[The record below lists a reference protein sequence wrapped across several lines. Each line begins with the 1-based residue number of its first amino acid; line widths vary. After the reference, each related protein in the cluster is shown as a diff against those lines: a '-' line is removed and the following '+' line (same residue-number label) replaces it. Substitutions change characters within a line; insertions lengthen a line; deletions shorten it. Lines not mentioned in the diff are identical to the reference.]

1 VSAFDGTGAL
11 VRLVLRR
18 DRVVLPLWVVV
29 LGSLPIFYASATMS
43 LFPTAAERATYAQG
57 LRDTP
62 AELALVGPVFGSSAG
77 ALSVWRSGFLLVL
90 LALASALTVVRHTR
104 VEEEAGRREL
114 LGATVVGRQAPL
126 TAALLVTLAADLAVG
141 AIAAA
146 GLPAVGIVGAGNI
159 VFGLGLAV
167 CGLTF
172 AGVAAVT
179 AQMFETAAAARGA
192 ALATLGGAFL
202 LRAVGDAVGGS
213 AGSRLSWLSWLSP
226 IGWVQ
231 RTRPYAGERWW
242 ILLLPLVLAIVL
254 LAAAQRLTEHRD
266 VGGGLFASRP
276 GPARA
281 AASLRSALALAWR
294 LHARALLGWTVGFA
308 VMGLVLGAAANS
320 VDEQFG
326 TNQRLTDLLA
336 RLGGNGAMTDAFLA
350 SAFAIMAFAA
360 AGYTVSATLRLR
372 AEETALRAEPL
383 LATGVRRLGWAA
395 SHLVFAF
402 GGAAFVVLITGLSA
416 GLAVATSTGDAGEVL
431 RLVGAALAQLPA
443 VWVLTGL
450 AVALVGLAPRW
461 SSAAWGALAVFLLL
475 GQIGEVLDLDPRL
488 LDVSPFTHVPK
499 LPGGHF
505 SATPL
510 FWLLGVAIALSLAGL
525 AGLRRRDIG

>member
-18 DRVVLPLWVVV
+18 DRVVLPLWVLV

-90 LALASALTVVRHTR
+90 IALASALTVVRHTR

-126 TAALLVTLAADLAVG
+126 TAALLVTLVADLAVG

-146 GLPAVGIVGAGNI
+146 GVPAAGIVGAGNLA
-159 VFGLGLAV
+159 FGLGLAV

-179 AQMFETAAAARGA
+179 AQVFETAAAARGA

-202 LRAVGDAVGGS
+202 LRAVGDAGGS
-213 AGSRLSWLSWLSP
+213 SARLAWLSWLSP

-281 AASLRSALALAWR
+281 AASLRSPLALAWR
-294 LHARALLGWTVGFA
+294 LHARPLLGWTVGFA

-326 TNQRLTDLLA
+326 SNQRLTDLLA

-372 AEETALRAEPL
+372 TEETALRAEPL
-383 LATGVRRLGWAA
+383 LATGVRRLQWAA

-402 GGAAFVVLITGLSA
+402 GGAAFVVVITGLSA
-416 GLAVATSTGDAGEVL
+416 GLAVATSTGDAGEL
-431 RLVGAALAQLPA
+431 PRLVGAALAQLPA

-461 SSAAWGALAVFLLL
+461 SSAAWGALAAFLLL

-499 LPGGHF
+499 LPGGDF

-510 FWLLGVAIALSLAGL
+510 IWLLGVAIALSLAGL